1 VSVWPRCTNAKSDLK
16 APTYGDEVLPL
27 SSDLKAP
34 TYGDDVLARSLD
46 LKVPTYGDAVLALS
60 SDLRAPNDLGCGIF
74 VGRAFRSD
82 AMFAKHLSTM
92 HR

>member
-1 VSVWPRCTNAKSDLK
+1 VSVWPRCTNATSDLK
-16 APTYGDEVLPL
+16 APTYGDEVLAL

-34 TYGDDVLARSLD
+34 TYGDE
-46 LKVPTYGDAVLALS
+46 VLALS
-60 SDLRAPNDLGCGIF
+60 SDLKAPNDLGCGIF

-82 AMFAKHLSTM
+82 AMFAKHLSKM

>member
-1 VSVWPRCTNAKSDLK
+1 VRFWPRCTNATSDLK

-34 TYGDDVLARSLD
+34 TYGDDVLALSLD
-46 LKVPTYGDAVLALS
+46 LK
-60 SDLRAPNDLGCGIF
+60 APNDLGCGIF

>member
-1 VSVWPRCTNAKSDLK
+1 MSDLK

-27 SSDLKAP
+27 SSDLK
-34 TYGDDVLARSLD
+34 
-46 LKVPTYGDAVLALS
+46 VPTNGDEVLALS
-60 SDLRAPNDLGCGIF
+60 SDLKAPNDLGCGIF

>member
-1 VSVWPRCTNAKSDLK
+1 MSVWPRCTNAKSDLK

-27 SSDLKAP
+27 SSDLK
-34 TYGDDVLARSLD
+34 
-46 LKVPTYGDAVLALS
+46 VPTNGDEVLALS
-60 SDLRAPNDLGCGIF
+60 SDLKAPNDLGCGIF